1 MSDPGEN
8 RTDRMKPRAF
18 VTDVT
23 SVLPVEVNMDELLM
37 LTPGPVMIP
46 EKIRE
51 VLSRP
56 IPHHRTAG
64 FAETFAQVAD
74 RLKWLFQTQH
84 PVLMLTSSGTG
95 GFESVMLNFTRRGER
110 IICVGG
116 GKFGERWG
124 AMGNALGLE
133 VVELEVPWGESASP
147 EKLRALL
154 EEYPDTRM
162 LTISHSETST
172 GVLHPLKE
180 LIDVVHA
187 HASDV
192 LIAVD
197 GITSVGVHPVPM
209 DAWGI
214 DVLVS
219 GSQKAFAVPPGMA
232 FVAANERAWERAD
245 HSDHARYYFDLRRE
259 KKKQVDAAQTA
270 FTPAISIVTALDVAL
285 EMMQE
290 EGLEQI
296 WARHQA
302 HSEAVLAAW
311 SAMGGSTF
319 ASTPSHCVSAVRMPD
334 GVSAPRVRAV
344 ARDEYGVLVAGAY
357 DEFKESVLRIGH
369 LGFIS
374 SREVLAGLS
383 ALERA
388 LVACGA
394 TLESG
399 AGLRAAQEV
408 YASHKF

>member
-1 MSDPGEN
+1 MEADLLV
-8 RTDRMKPRAF
+8 A
-18 VTDVT
+18 
-23 SVLPVEVNMDELLM
+23 EVDMDELLM

-51 VLSRP
+51 ILSRP
-56 IPHHRTAG
+56 IPHHRTTG
-64 FAETFAQVAD
+64 FAKTFERVAD
-74 RLKWLFQTQH
+74 RLKWLFQTKH

-95 GFESVMLNFTRRGER
+95 GFEAVMSNFTRRGDR

-124 AMGNALGLE
+124 DMGLALGLD
-133 VVELEVPWGESASP
+133 VVKFEVPWGESASP
-147 EKLRALL
+147 ETLRQLL
-154 EEYPDTRM
+154 DQYPDTRL

-180 LIDVVHA
+180 LIDVVRA
-187 HASDV
+187 HAAQDV

-209 DAWGI
+209 DEWGI

-232 FVAANERAWERAD
+232 FVAANDRAWRRAD
-245 HSDHARYYFDLRRE
+245 ESDHARYYFDLRRE
-259 KKKQVDAAQTA
+259 KKKQVGAAQTA
-270 FTPAISIVTALDVAL
+270 FTPAINIITALDVAL

-290 EGLEQI
+290 EGLERI
-296 WARHQA
+296 WTRHET
-302 HSEAVLAAW
+302 HSRAVLDGW
-311 SAMGGSTF
+311 RAMGGSGF
-319 ASTPSHCVSAVRMPD
+319 AQTPSHCVSAVRMPK
-334 GVSAPRVRAV
+334 GINAPEVRAV

-357 DEFKESVLRIGH
+357 NEFKESVLRIGH

-383 ALERA
+383 GLERA
-388 LVACGA
+388 LMKCGA
-394 TLESG
+394 ELEVG